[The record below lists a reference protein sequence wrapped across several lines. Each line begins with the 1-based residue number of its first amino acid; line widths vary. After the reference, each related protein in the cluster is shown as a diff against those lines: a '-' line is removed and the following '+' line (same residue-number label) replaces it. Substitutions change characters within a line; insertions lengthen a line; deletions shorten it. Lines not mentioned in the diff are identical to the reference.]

1 MIRFFVCC
9 AMGAARLAELALSKR
24 NMRRSGAAP
33 PNRRDPEYVLIVAL
47 HTATI
52 VGTFVFGRGTP
63 RWAWVALLAAVQPL
77 RAWVIRT
84 LGQRWNTHGIVPPGL
99 DVETRGPYRFI
110 RHPSYA
116 VICVE
121 LLALPLAFRVGW
133 LGALASVANAA
144 LLRSRISREEA
155 ALMQIPEYRV
165 HFEERAR
172 FIPGVF

>member
-1 MIRFFVCC
+1 MIRFLVCC

-33 PNRRDPEYVLIVAL
+33 PASRDPEYVLIVAV
-47 HTATI
+47 HTTTI
-52 VGTFVFGRGTP
+52 AGTFVFGRGSP
-63 RWAWVALLAAVQPL
+63 RWGWVALLAAVQPL
-77 RAWVIRT
+77 RAWVIAT
-84 LGQRWNTHGIVPPGL
+84 LGDRWNTHGIVPASL
-99 DVETRGPYRFI
+99 KVETRGPYRYI
-110 RHPSYA
+110 RHPNYA

-121 LLALPLAFRVGW
+121 LLALPFAFRAGW
-133 LGALASVANAA
+133 LGVFASVANAA

-155 ALMQIPEYRV
+155 ALMQIPEYRA